1 MRPFLCSYGG
11 GHAQIMLAV
20 CRELDRR
27 QTDYDLMGFT
37 TAHSVFA
44 NDGLEPLDVGALLE
58 RGEVEERVAELG
70 ELVPASGHPAIT
82 QSQTN
87 AYFAAGYWD
96 LEQQLGKDAA
106 LDLVRVQGRKA
117 FEPVKV
123 FERYFSRI
131 NPSVVVATSSPRF
144 ELAAL
149 LAARNLGIPSIAIG
163 DVLRVDGQEWLER
176 EGFADHMTVISPEV
190 AENLRGAGLSDVE
203 LHPLGNPA
211 FDALAP
217 TLGDNAKRSAI
228 RRDFGLEGHHVILW
242 PLGGST
248 DLVAG
253 RYLLQPE
260 EVQKALDGFCSRN
273 PDHRYILRPH
283 PNWPVAPI
291 KSEFGLVDATLTAEE
306 ALLAADV
313 VCVESSTLGLQ
324 AVLRGI
330 PAICLNFADYVVY
343 PQLGW
348 ALAVDSLDE
357 LLESLEDRSYFAAP
371 ESARSL
377 VGSSSAAVADLIE
390 SVALSG

>member
-1 MRPFLCSYGG
+1 
-11 GHAQIMLAV
+11 MLAV
-20 CRELDRR
+20 CKELDRR
-27 QTDYDLMGFT
+27 RANYDLMGFT

-44 NDGLEPLDVGALLE
+44 KAGLEPLDTCALLE
-58 RGEVEERVAELG
+58 RDEVGELLAEMG
-70 ELVPASGHPAIT
+70 QLVPASGHPAIT
-82 QSQTN
+82 QNQTD

-96 LEQQLGKDAA
+96 LKRRLGKDAA
-106 LDLVRVQGRKA
+106 LDRIKAKGRKA

-123 FERYFSRI
+123 FERYFSAI

-149 LAARNLGIPSIAIG
+149 LAARSLGIPTIAIG
-163 DVLRVDGQEWLER
+163 DVLRVDGQEWLDR

-190 AENLRGAGLSDVE
+190 AESLRAAGLSGVE

-217 TLGDNAKRSAI
+217 APGDEAKRSAI
-228 RRDFGLEGHHVILW
+228 RKNFGLEEHNIILW
-242 PLGGST
+242 ALGGST
-248 DLVAG
+248 DLVDG
-253 RYLLQPE
+253 RYLLQSG

-273 PDHRYILRPH
+273 PTHRYIMRPH
-283 PNWPVAPI
+283 PNWPVDPI
-291 KSEFGLVDATLTAEE
+291 ESEWGLVDATLTAEE

-324 AVLRGI
+324 AALRGI

-343 PQLGW
+343 PKLGW
-348 ALAVDSLDE
+348 ALAVDSLEE
-357 LLESLEDRSYFAAP
+357 LLNGLENRSYFEAP

-390 SVALSG
+390 TVALTG